1 MPMRGSVWRRLSNPR
16 LRTLN
21 SHFEMQAQAREVVE
35 GALQEMQEDKAR
47 VQQSLEEAHER
58 LHALQQAQ
66 GGGKLQEALQREDE
80 LKGRIEEL
88 EKALEEAQETQ
99 RALEEAISE
108 AQGEMRGAVER
119 ERRLSAMSEPD
130 ADVGLT
136 PPFKV

>member
-1 MPMRGSVWRRLSNPR
+1 VLRRLSNPG
-16 LRTLN
+16 LQTLTCL
-21 SHFEMQAQAREVVE
+21 FKIQAQAREVVE
-35 GALQEMQEDKAR
+35 GALQEMQQDKAR

-58 LHALQQAQ
+58 LQS
-66 GGGKLQEALQREDE
+66 LQREDE

-99 RALEEAISE
+99 RALEEAIQE

-130 ADVGLT
+130 EDVGLT

>member
-1 MPMRGSVWRRLSNPR
+1 VLRRLSNPG
-16 LRTLN
+16 LQTLTCL
-21 SHFEMQAQAREVVE
+21 FKIQAQAREVVE
-35 GALQEMQEDKAR
+35 GALQEMQQDKAR

-58 LHALQQAQ
+58 LQSLQGAQ
-66 GGGKLQEALQREDE
+66 LGGKLQEALQREDE

-99 RALEEAISE
+99 RALEEAIQE

-130 ADVGLT
+130 EDVGLT